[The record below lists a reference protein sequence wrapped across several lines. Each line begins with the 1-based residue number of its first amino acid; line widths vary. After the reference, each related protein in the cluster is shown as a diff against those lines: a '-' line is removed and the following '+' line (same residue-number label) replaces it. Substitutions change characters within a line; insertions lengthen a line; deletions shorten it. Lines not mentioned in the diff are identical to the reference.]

1 MKFSTLKTEEQDK
14 KANTLE
20 KHLQGT
26 RRKDWIFLL
35 QEDLEKVSKERLN
48 ILATWGL
55 QEKEINTLKGK
66 QAKGKKSHNLQK
78 GRKANC
84 C

>member
-26 RRKDWIFLL
+26 GRKDWIFLL
-35 QEDLEKVSKERLN
+35 HEDLE
-48 ILATWGL
+48 TL

>member
-26 RRKDWIFLL
+26 GRKD
-35 QEDLEKVSKERLN
+35 
-48 ILATWGL
+48 
-55 QEKEINTLKGK
+55 
-66 QAKGKKSHNLQK
+66 
-78 GRKANC
+78 
-84 C
+84 